1 MSIIEKNSTM
11 LENTFSDYLMKKTSE
26 SAMTKK
32 LSTILSN
39 TQFGEEPKHF
49 EVEVI
54 NEDRKETFFG
64 MRIFPVIDNL
74 DGIVSNV
81 VNDKIPFKEL
91 CKKWRSIENWYIEI
105 DAQAFDRY
113 AINFIPKELVSLLY
127 HEIGHIIYSE
137 KPIEGFYRAYQ
148 EAYMRLKI
156 ADKASL
162 KVLYLLYTIPLATAC
177 MPRSWFIRKRG
188 NDEEV
193 FADSLA
199 TTLGYGEYLN
209 SALEKVVKAYGNTI
223 QSDNGADVIESS
235 IKWCNLNVIDLIKRQ
250 RKLKDDLF
258 YQTLKS
264 DSNYFKALSVKILNT
279 LGLELRENYSGAVVE
294 SSLNVIQQENFC
306 LKYNSVFNPKVMGLY
321 ETMIK
326 AAQES
331 ANMQLAL
338 ESKTKLN
345 FPSQYD
351 IDAIFV
357 EVDRISNH
365 HDRIYVL
372 DLIYNQISELEKFK
386 ELCDIDNSIKR
397 KYGNKIDPMLK
408 QLDELRKA
416 VLDKRIFNTNYKV
429 FVKVPD
435 GYVG

>member
-1 MSIIEKNSTM
+1 M
-11 LENTFSDYLMKKTSE
+11 LENTFSDYLMKKTSK
-26 SAMTKK
+26 SAMAKK
-32 LSTILSN
+32 ISTILSN
-39 TQFGEEPKHF
+39 TKFGEEPKHF
-49 EVEVI
+49 EVEII

-74 DGIVSNV
+74 DSIASNMIV
-81 VNDKIPFKEL
+81 DKIPFKEL

-105 DAQAFDRY
+105 DAQSFDRY
-113 AINFIPKELVSLLY
+113 TINFIPQELVSLLY
-127 HEIGHIIYSE
+127 HEIGHVIYSE
-137 KPIEGFYRAYQ
+137 KPVEGFYRSYQ

-177 MPRSWFIRKRG
+177 TTRSWFKTKRG

-199 TTLGYGEYLN
+199 TELGYGEYLS
-209 SALEKVVKAYGNTI
+209 SALDKVIKAYGNTI
-223 QSDNGADVIESS
+223 QNDDSESIIEAS
-235 IKWCNLNVIDLIKRQ
+235 IKWCNLNIADLTKRQ

-264 DSNYFKALSVKILNT
+264 DSNYFKSLSVKILNT
-279 LGLELRENYSGAVVE
+279 LGLQLRENYSGAAIE
-294 SSLNVIQQENFC
+294 CSLEVIEEKDFMT
-306 LKYNSVFNPKVMGLY
+306 SHTSIFNPKIIGNY
-321 ETMIK
+321 EIRIK

-331 ANMQLAL
+331 ANMELAL
-338 ESKTKLN
+338 ESKNKLD

-372 DLIYNQISELEKFK
+372 DLIYNKISELEKFR
-386 ELCDIDNSIKR
+386 ELCDIDISIKR

-408 QLDELRKA
+408 QLEELRNA
-416 VLDKRIFNTNYKV
+416 VLDKRIFNTKYKV

-435 GYVG
+435 GYQG